1 MITMRLVMNIQ
12 GVLIKYYPGPATTYL
27 CQMFYLMAE
36 SIYAGFVQAARYVL
50 PALWKMAKAFR
61 AY

>member
-1 MITMRLVMNIQ
+1 MNIQ